1 MRLHFK
7 FFQKTFVKME
17 KKEEIADDRIQTI
30 AKKIRQL
37 RIEANYNSAE
47 SFAYD
52 NEINRVQYWRV
63 ENGTNLT
70 LKTLLKILDIHKISL
85 GDFFNDI

>member
-1 MRLHFK
+1 
-7 FFQKTFVKME
+7 ME
-17 KKEEIADDRIQTI
+17 KKAEIADERIQTI

-37 RIEANYNSAE
+37 RIEANYTSAE

-52 NEINRVQYWRV
+52 KDINRVQYWRV

-85 GDFFNDI
+85 GDFFKDI

>member
-1 MRLHFK
+1 MSD
-7 FFQKTFVKME
+7 
-17 KKEEIADDRIQTI
+17 KEEIADERVQQI
-30 AKKIRQL
+30 AKKIRNL
-37 RIEANYNSAE
+37 RIEANYTSAE

-52 NEINRVQYWRV
+52 NNINRVQYWRV

-85 GDFFNDI
+85 GEFFQDL

>member
-1 MRLHFK
+1 MLS
-7 FFQKTFVKME
+7 
-17 KKEEIADDRIQTI
+17 KEEIPDERILRI

-37 RIEANYNSAE
+37 RIDANYTSAE

-52 NEINRVQYWRV
+52 NNINRVQYWRV

-70 LKTLLKILDIHKISL
+70 LKTLLKLLDIHKISL
-85 GDFFNDI
+85 SDFFREI

>member
-1 MRLHFK
+1 
-7 FFQKTFVKME
+7 ME
-17 KKEEIADDRIQTI
+17 KKDEIADERIQTI

-37 RIEANYNSAE
+37 RIEANYTSAE
-47 SFAYD
+47 SFAYEH
-52 NEINRVQYWRV
+52 EINRVQYWRV

-85 GDFFNDI
+85 SDFFKEL

>member
-1 MRLHFK
+1 
-7 FFQKTFVKME
+7 ME
-17 KKEEIADDRIQTI
+17 KKEEIADQRIQTI

-37 RIEANYNSAE
+37 RIEANYTSAE

-52 NEINRVQYWRV
+52 KDINRVQYWRV

-85 GDFFNDI
+85 GDFFKDI

>member
-1 MRLHFK
+1 M
-7 FFQKTFVKME
+7 FFQKTFVSME
-17 KKEEIADDRIQTI
+17 NKVEIADERIQTI
-30 AKKIRQL
+30 ARKIRQL
-37 RIEANYNSAE
+37 RIEANYTSAE

-52 NEINRVQYWRV
+52 HNINRVQYWRV

-85 GDFFNDI
+85 GDFFKDI

>member
-1 MRLHFK
+1 
-7 FFQKTFVKME
+7 ME
-17 KKEEIADDRIQTI
+17 KKEEIADERIQTI

-37 RIEANYNSAE
+37 RIEANYTSAE

-70 LKTLLKILDIHKISL
+70 IKTLLKILDIHKISL
-85 GDFFNDI
+85 GDFFKDI

>member
-1 MRLHFK
+1 
-7 FFQKTFVKME
+7 ME
-17 KKEEIADDRIQTI
+17 KKEEIADERIQTI

-37 RIEANYNSAE
+37 RIDANYTSAE

-52 NEINRVQYWRV
+52 HDINRVQYWRV

-85 GDFFNDI
+85 GDFFKDI

>member
-1 MRLHFK
+1 
-7 FFQKTFVKME
+7 ME
-17 KKEEIADDRIQTI
+17 KKIDIEDERVQKI

-37 RIEANYNSAE
+37 RIEANYTSAE
-47 SFAYD
+47 SFAYEH
-52 NEINRVQYWRV
+52 EINRVQYWRV

-85 GDFFNDI
+85 SDFFKEI

>member
-1 MRLHFK
+1 MSN
-7 FFQKTFVKME
+7 
-17 KKEEIADDRIQTI
+17 KEEIADERVQQI

-37 RIEANYNSAE
+37 RIEANYTSAE

-52 NEINRVQYWRV
+52 KNINRVQYWRV

-70 LKTLLKILDIHKISL
+70 LKTLLKILDIHEISL
-85 GDFFNDI
+85 ADFFKDL